1 MRPRWWNST
10 PPTKMGPSHQAIPTD
25 ARPIPLPELPEFATG
40 SGSPRSS
47 DPELESLPNGLIHE
61 LWLPQSHASDSTTR
75 RVYRG
80 FADEKEATFFACCRQ
95 YPKAVGWSLLLFLT
109 VVMEAYDKSLV
120 TGLFA
125 FPAFRRKYGEPTMP
139 RGTPADEQMYEISP
153 SWQMGLQNA
162 AIVCEI
168 IGLLAHGYIT
178 DLIGYRKMMLV
189 SLFWMCIAVFPAFF
203 AGSIGVLLTSQAL
216 SGLSWGVIEILA
228 ATYAAEVV
236 PNALRPFVLSS
247 INMCWLVGQVIGTGI
262 LRSLVHET
270 SQWSYRLPFA
280 LQWAWAIP
288 LLFGVWFAPDSPWWL
303 IRHER
308 IEDAKRALTRL
319 SNKNNTDIEDTISLM
334 KHTNKMEKD
343 SNYGGAN
350 YKDLFTGV
358 NRRRT
363 EIACVAWMCQAFS
376 GWSLTSY
383 APYFFEQAG
392 FSASISFNLSTA
404 CYGVGIIGGIISWT
418 LLPFVGRRKLY
429 IYGLIAPICLLT
441 AGGVVWV
448 VLNDRAGAN
457 WTLAGLIV
465 AMTFVYDMTIGP
477 VCYIVVA
484 EIPSTRLRVKT
495 VALARV
501 TYNLCLIFNNV
512 IMPKML
518 NPSAWD
524 IGGASC
530 FLYAGTSFFCLIWCY
545 IRLPETRNLTYLE
558 LDILFDRKAATP
570 KFKELQDRLEDSAYL
585 SMTRAERLT
594 NWHGWLAYS

>member
-1 MRPRWWNST
+1 MRLRWWDST
-10 PPTKMGPSHQAIPTD
+10 PPIRTKMGPSNEAIPID
-25 ARPIPLPELPEFATG
+25 ARPIPLPELPEFATETG
-40 SGSPRSS
+40 PESSSP
-47 DPELESLPNGLIHE
+47 DLESFPNGLSHS
-61 LWLPQSHASDSTTR
+61 LWLPQTHASDSTTR

-80 FADEKEATFFACCRQ
+80 FAEEKEATFFTCCRQ

-125 FPAFRRKYGEPTMP
+125 FPAFREKYGKPT
-139 RGTPADEQMYEISP
+139 GSLDDQTYEISP

-178 DLIGYRKMMLV
+178 DLIGYRKMMLL

-203 AGSIGVLLTSQAL
+203 ADSVGVLLTSQAL

-262 LRSLVHET
+262 LRSLVYET

-308 IEDAKRALTRL
+308 TEDAKRALTRL
-319 SNKNNTDIEDTISLM
+319 CNKNHTDIEDTISLM
-334 KHTNKMEKD
+334 KHTNKMEKHY
-343 SNYGGAN
+343 NYGGAN
-350 YKDLFTGV
+350 YKDLFKGV

-363 EIACVAWMCQAFS
+363 EIACIAWCSQALS

-392 FSASISFNLSTA
+392 FNASISFNLSTA
-404 CYGVGIIGGIISWT
+404 CYGVGIAGGIISWI

-429 IYGLIAPICLLT
+429 LYGLIAPICLLT
-441 AGGVVWV
+441 AGGIVWA
-448 VLNDRAGAN
+448 VLSNQTGAN
-457 WTLAGLIV
+457 WTLAGLII

-501 TYNLCLIFNNV
+501 TYNLCLIFNNI

-530 FLYAGTSFFCLIWCY
+530 FLYAGTSFFCLMWCY
-545 IRLPETRNLTYLE
+545 FRLPETRNLTFLE
-558 LDILFDRKAATP
+558 LDILFERKAPTP

-585 SMTRAERLT
+585 SMTRTERLT
-594 NWHGWLAYS
+594 NWHGWLTYS

>member
-1 MRPRWWNST
+1 
-10 PPTKMGPSHQAIPTD
+10 
-25 ARPIPLPELPEFATG
+25 
-40 SGSPRSS
+40 
-47 DPELESLPNGLIHE
+47 
-61 LWLPQSHASDSTTR
+61 
-75 RVYRG
+75 
-80 FADEKEATFFACCRQ
+80 
-95 YPKAVGWSLLLFLT
+95 
-109 VVMEAYDKSLV
+109 
-120 TGLFA
+120 
-125 FPAFRRKYGEPTMP
+125 
-139 RGTPADEQMYEISP
+139 
-153 SWQMGLQNA
+153 
-162 AIVCEI
+162 
-168 IGLLAHGYIT
+168 
-178 DLIGYRKMMLV
+178 
-189 SLFWMCIAVFPAFF
+189 
-203 AGSIGVLLTSQAL
+203 
-216 SGLSWGVIEILA
+216 
-228 ATYAAEVV
+228 
-236 PNALRPFVLSS
+236 
-247 INMCWLVGQVIGTGI
+247 
-262 LRSLVHET
+262 
-270 SQWSYRLPFA
+270 
-280 LQWAWAIP
+280 
-288 LLFGVWFAPDSPWWL
+288 
-303 IRHER
+303 
-308 IEDAKRALTRL
+308 
-319 SNKNNTDIEDTISLM
+319 M

-448 VLNDRAGAN
+448 VLSDRAGAN

-501 TYNLCLIFNNV
+501 AYNLCLVFNNV

-558 LDILFDRKAATP
+558 LDILFERKAPTP

>member
-1 MRPRWWNST
+1 MRLRWWDST
-10 PPTKMGPSHQAIPTD
+10 SSPPTKMRPVNEAIPTD
-25 ARPIPLPELPEFATG
+25 APAIPLPELPEFATG
-40 SGSPRSS
+40 SPGDGSP
-47 DPELESLPNGLIHE
+47 DLEEHLHLPNGLAHTD
-61 LWLPQSHASDSTTR
+61 LWLPSSHASDSTTR

-80 FADEKEATFFACCRQ
+80 FTDEKEATFFACCRQ

-109 VVMEAYDKSLV
+109 VVMEAYDKSLI

-125 FPAFRRKYGEPTMP
+125 FPAFRRKYGQLTSALD
-139 RGTPADEQMYEISP
+139 GQIYEISP

-162 AIVCEI
+162 AIACEI
-168 IGLLAHGYIT
+168 IGLLAHGWFT
-178 DLIGYRKMMLV
+178 DLIGYRKMMLIA
-189 SLFWMCIAVFPAFF
+189 LFWMCIAVFPAFF
-203 AGSIGVLLTSQAL
+203 ADSIGVLLTSQAL
-216 SGLSWGVIEILA
+216 AGLSWGFIEILA

-236 PNALRPFVLSS
+236 PNALRPFILSS

-270 SQWSYRLPFA
+270 SQLSYRLPFA

-288 LLFGVWFAPDSPWWL
+288 LLLGVWFAPDSPWWL

-308 IEDAKRALTRL
+308 TEDARHALSRL
-319 SNKNNTDIEDTISLM
+319 CNKTTTDIEDTISLM

-343 SNYGGAN
+343 CNYGGAS
-350 YKDLFTGV
+350 YRDLFKGV

-363 EIACVAWMCQAFS
+363 EIACMAWVCQALS
-376 GWSLTSY
+376 GWSLTAW
-383 APYFFEQAG
+383 APYFFEQSG

-404 CYGVGIIGGIISWT
+404 MYGLGIVGGIISWG

-429 IYGLIAPICLLT
+429 LYGLITPIILLL
-441 AGGVVWV
+441 AGGIVSV
-448 VLNDRAGAN
+448 VLSDRIGAN
-457 WTLAGLIV
+457 WTLGGLIL
-465 AMTFVYDMTIGP
+465 AMTFFYDMTIGP

-501 TYNLCLIFNNV
+501 TYNLCLVFNN
-512 IMPKML
+512 ILMPNML

-524 IGGASC
+524 IRGKSC
-530 FLYAGTSFFCLIWCY
+530 FLYAGTGFFCLIWCF
-545 IRLPETRNLTYLE
+545 IRLPETRKLTYLE
-558 LDILFDRKAATP
+558 LDILFERRAPTP

-585 SMTRAERLT
+585 SMTRTERLT

>member
-1 MRPRWWNST
+1 
-10 PPTKMGPSHQAIPTD
+10 MGPSSEAIPIPTD
-25 ARPIPLPELPEFATG
+25 ARPIPLPELPEFTT
-40 SGSPRSS
+40 GSPRSS
-47 DPELESLPNGLIHE
+47 EPELESLPNGLTNS
-61 LWLPQSHASDSTTR
+61 LWLPHSHASDSTTR

-80 FADEKEATFFACCRQ
+80 FAEEKEATFFSCCRQ

-109 VVMEAYDKSLV
+109 GHGSLV

-125 FPAFRRKYGEPTMP
+125 FPAFREKYGEPILP
-139 RGTPADEQMYEISP
+139 KDTPAEDQMYEISP

-162 AIVCEI
+162 AIACEI

-178 DLIGYRKMMLV
+178 DLIGYRKMMLA

-203 AGSIGVLLTSQAL
+203 ADSIGVLLTSQAL

-228 ATYAAEVV
+228 ATYSAEVV

-308 IEDAKRALTRL
+308 TDEARKSLTRL
-319 SNKNNTDIEDTISLM
+319 TNKNSTDIEDTISLM

-343 SNYGGAN
+343 SNYGGAS
-350 YKDLFTGV
+350 YRDLFKGV

-363 EIACVAWMCQAFS
+363 EISCIAWVCQAFS

-404 CYGVGIIGGIISWT
+404 CYGVGIIGGIVAWI

-429 IYGLIAPICLLT
+429 IYGLLAPICLLT

-448 VLNDRAGAN
+448 VLSDRTGAN
-457 WTLAGLIV
+457 WTLGGLII
-465 AMTFVYDMTIGP
+465 AMTFIYDMTIGP

-501 TYNLCLIFNNV
+501 TYNLCLIFNNI

-518 NPSAWD
+518 NPSAWN

-558 LDILFDRKAATP
+558 LDILFERKAPTP

>member
-10 PPTKMGPSHQAIPTD
+10 PPIRTKMGPSHEAIPTD

-40 SGSPRSS
+40 SPRSS
-47 DPELESLPNGLIHE
+47 DPELESLPNGLIHS

-80 FADEKEATFFACCRQ
+80 FADEKEATFFACCRH

-139 RGTPADEQMYEISP
+139 PGTPADEQMYEISP

-168 IGLLAHGYIT
+168 IGLLAHGYLT

-203 AGSIGVLLTSQAL
+203 ADSIGVLLTSQAL
-216 SGLSWGVIEILA
+216 SG
-228 ATYAAEVV
+228 
-236 PNALRPFVLSS
+236 
-247 INMCWLVGQVIGTGI
+247 
-262 LRSLVHET
+262 
-270 SQWSYRLPFA
+270 
-280 LQWAWAIP
+280 
-288 LLFGVWFAPDSPWWL
+288 WL

-308 IEDAKRALTRL
+308 IDDAKRALTRL
-319 SNKNNTDIEDTISLM
+319 SNKNNTDIEDSISLM

-448 VLNDRAGAN
+448 VLSDRAGAN

-501 TYNLCLIFNNV
+501 TYNLCLVFNNI

-558 LDILFDRKAATP
+558 LDILFERKAPTP